1 MPDLA
6 KFEKNCSGAGE
17 TCLRQRC
24 RRSFRK
30 SWKRECKNFK
40 AGGPA
45 GGGPR
50 GGVTVR
56 ALCKVRLKPRA
67 GAPRVVER
75 EARELVT
82 GREKTCNNFC
92 N

>member
-6 KFEKNCSGAGE
+6 KFEKNCSEAGE

-40 AGGPA
+40 AGRPA
-45 GGGPR
+45 GGG
-50 GGVTVR
+50 
-56 ALCKVRLKPRA
+56 
-67 GAPRVVER
+67 R
-75 EARELVT
+75 EAVSLFGPYVKF
-82 GREKTCNNFC
+82 G
-92 N
+92 